1 MIEETDV
8 RIGNMVWYYDYNM
21 IETTFRIEG
30 ILDGYIYN
38 SGLPKSKL
46 PLEKV
51 NPIALE
57 ADHLE
62 KFGFL
67 PGEEEYGEDIHTYAY
82 KYNHKDSIYIH
93 ETADGFQPLAQASG
107 ALVAYGRPL
116 LHLHQLQNLFFD
128 LTREDVFI
136 R

>member
-8 RIGNMVWYYDYNM
+8 RIGNVVWYYDYNM

-51 NPIALE
+51 NPVVLE

-67 PGEEEYGEDIHTYAY
+67 PGEEEYGEDIHTYSY
-82 KYNHKDSIYIH
+82 KYNHKDSIYIR
-93 ETADGFQPLAQASG
+93 ETADGFQPLTPASDD
-107 ALVAYGRPL
+107 LVAYGRPL